1 MYLERIY
8 FRPEEKKRKEKKE
21 KEERT
26 KVDIYDE
33 NYEGI
38 VFQDRWSLYRNR
50 DENR

>member
-1 MYLERIY
+1 MYLECIY
-8 FRPEEKKRKEKKE
+8 FRPVGEERKRKE
-21 KEERT
+21 KEERP

-38 VFQDRWSLYRNR
+38 VFQDRWSLYRSR